1 MRGRVDRQASMF
13 VAYNIEDRIPEDHP
27 LRQIKAWADHILQDM
42 RRDFDAAYAKTGRP
56 GIPPEQLLKALLLRA
71 LYSISSEARLME
83 ALEFNLLYRW
93 FVDLPGDAE
102 MWAEK
107 VFSMNRDRFMAHDL
121 VRKFFDR
128 VVAEAM
134 KRDLV
139 SHDHFTVDGTLIR
152 SWASHK
158 SIKPITPGNTPGN
171 TPEHDHDD
179 DDDAPSGG
187 GGGGGGRD
195 ELVDWRGKARSNATH
210 RSTTDPDA
218 RLARKGRG
226 KEAHLCHSGHVVM
239 ENRNG
244 LCLDIAIDRADGQ
257 AERREALRMLRRVE
271 HRHGLCPQTLGVDT
285 GYDDGGFLVEL
296 ETGGIEPHVPIRR
309 GAIVATDEKGEA
321 RRRARRYART
331 KGYRISQR
339 VRKRVEQVFGW
350 CKTVGGL
357 SRTRFIGHPRIEMD
371 ARITAAAYNLLRMT
385 RLVET

>member
-13 VAYNIEDRIPEDHP
+13 VAYNVEDRIPEDHR
-27 LRQIKAWADHILQDM
+27 LRRVKAWADRILQDM

-71 LYSISSEARLME
+71 LFSIPSEARLME

-93 FVDLPGDAE
+93 FVDLPPDAE
-102 MWAEK
+102 IWGEK
-107 VFSMNRDRFMAHDL
+107 VFSMNRDRFAAHDL

-128 VVAEAM
+128 VVTEAL

-139 SHDHFTVDGTLIR
+139 SHDHFSVDGTLIR
-152 SWASHK
+152 SWASQK
-158 SIKPITPGNTPGN
+158 SLKPIDPGSERD
-171 TPEHDHDD
+171 EHD

-195 ELVDWRGKARSNATH
+195 VPVDFHGERRRNATH

-226 KEAHLCHSGHVVM
+226 KEAHLSHSGHVVM
-239 ENRNG
+239 ENRSG

-271 HRHGLCPQTLGVDT
+271 RRHGLCPRTLGVDT
-285 GYDDGGFLVEL
+285 GYDDGGFLVKVEAR
-296 ETGGIEPHVPIRR
+296 GIEPHVPIRR
-309 GAIVATDEKGEA
+309 GEIVARDENADA
-321 RRRARRYART
+321 RRRARRCART
-331 KGYRISQR
+331 KRYRISQR

-357 SRTRFIGHPRIEMD
+357 GRTRFIGHPRIEMD

-385 RLVET
+385 RLAEP